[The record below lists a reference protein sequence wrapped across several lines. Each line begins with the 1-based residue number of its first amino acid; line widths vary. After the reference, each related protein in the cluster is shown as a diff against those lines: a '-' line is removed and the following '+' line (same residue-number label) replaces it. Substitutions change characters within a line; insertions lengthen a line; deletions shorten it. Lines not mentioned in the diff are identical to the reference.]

1 MLRVLDEEHVEL
13 RQALLLL
20 WAQVLHL
27 CKPYVSQQP
36 RAAPSNNIAWR
47 LVIPHIVRG
56 RLCRAALSATVEM
69 PLEQAGRDIHKQ
81 PGSRLGLQALLLLHD
96 LWLALLQARPALL
109 QSSTP
114 FKPAS
119 CQLILQRMQLQLHNR
134 VYFTGIGLSTKL
146 PLLANLLQG
155 CKQQQMGQA
164 VC

>member
-1 MLRVLDEEHVEL
+1 M
-13 RQALLLL
+13 
-20 WAQVLHL
+20 
-27 CKPYVSQQP
+27 
-36 RAAPSNNIAWR
+36 
-47 LVIPHIVRG
+47 LVIPHIVLG
-56 RLCRAALSATVEM
+56 RQCRAALSATVEM

-109 QSSTP
+109 QSSSP
-114 FKPAS
+114 FRPAS
-119 CQLILQRMQLQLHNR
+119 CQLIMLRVQLQLHNR
-134 VYFTGIGLSTKL
+134 VYFIDIGHSTKL